1 MTEVDA
7 VSLKLPTFWTSTP
20 TTWFA
25 QAEAQFIVRNIT
37 NDDTK
42 YYYVVAALD
51 SSDSTANRAKS
62 LLVAP
67 PTNRYDA
74 IKTFLTSAY
83 ELSNYE
89 RATALYNLAGLGDSK
104 PSKLMDTMLGL
115 MGDNKPC
122 ILFHHLFLLQLPTYV
137 RSQLAHKDFTDLR
150 ELSLEADNIYLAD
163 KATGQHVQE
172 VNAASLATRQ
182 RPNRSSSTS
191 SAESLCYYH
200 RIYGTRA
207 RKCCEPCKHHA
218 TFQQKKLD
226 PGPTAN
232 VSTAGPHQQQLLV
245 TDSISGRCF
254 LVDTGAQVS
263 VVPATLCDKHSGSS
277 DEHLQ
282 TANGTSIST
291 YGAQHVSL
299 RLGTST
305 YNVRLVKADVKR
317 PLLGADF
324 LRQ

>member
-1 MTEVDA
+1 MTTEVDA
-7 VSLKLPTFWTSTP
+7 VSLKLSTFWTSTP

-51 SSDSTANRAKS
+51 SSTANRAKS

-67 PTNRYDA
+67 PTNNKYDA
-74 IKTFLTSAY
+74 IKKFLTSAY

-104 PSKLMDTMLGL
+104 PSELMDTMLGL

-122 ILFHHLFLLQLPTYV
+122 ILFHHLFLQQLPTYV
-137 RSQLAHKDFTDLR
+137 RSQLAHRDFTDLR
-150 ELSLEADNIYLAD
+150 ELSLEADNIYLAG

-172 VNAASLATRQ
+172 VNAASSATRQ

-200 RIYGTRA
+200 RIFGTRA

-218 TFQQKKLD
+218 TFQQKKQGNST
-226 PGPTAN
+226 PG
-232 VSTAGPHQQQLLV
+232 QQQM
-245 TDSISGRCF
+245 
-254 LVDTGAQVS
+254 
-263 VVPATLCDKHSGSS
+263 
-277 DEHLQ
+277 
-282 TANGTSIST
+282 
-291 YGAQHVSL
+291 
-299 RLGTST
+299 
-305 YNVRLVKADVKR
+305 
-317 PLLGADF
+317 
-324 LRQ
+324 